1 MDAQEL
7 QDRTKEFALRVMR
20 LVDALP
26 TKRSANAVANQVVR
40 SATSVG
46 ANYRAACRARSTAE
60 FAAKLSI
67 VVEEADETV
76 YWLELIAAAN
86 LVNSARICALLDEAR
101 ELLFIF
107 ASSRRT
113 VRKNQQITKS

>member
-7 QDRTKEFALRVMR
+7 QDRTKAFALRVMR
-20 LVDALP
+20 LADALP
-26 TKRSANAVANQVVR
+26 AKRSANAVANQVVR

-60 FAAKLSI
+60 FVAKLSI

-76 YWLELIAAAN
+76 YWLELIAAAA
-86 LVNSARICALLDEAR
+86 LVSPGRITPLLEEAR

-113 VRKNQQITKS
+113 ARKNRQVIKS

>member
-7 QDRTKEFALRVMR
+7 QERTKQFALRVMR

-26 TKRSANAVANQVVR
+26 AKRSISVIANQLIR

-46 ANYRAACRARSTAE
+46 ANYRAACRARSSAE
-60 FAAKLSI
+60 FFSKLSI

-76 YWLELIAAAN
+76 YWLELISAGN
-86 LVNSARICALLDEAR
+86 LINLDRVAELTNEAR

-107 ASSRRT
+107 ARSRKTTRL
-113 VRKNQQITKS
+113 NQKIKKS